1 MQKDR
6 KKNQAQIFDDEC
18 ICRSFY
24 GFAFGS
30 SCQKRRKEYFFCSNA
45 KCASYLMIW
54 YAKMSQKNCKF
65 PQNIDRKNIFIF
77 HSTKKIRALCMQALK
92 PNTKCINIWKI
103 CMMLWM
109 CTYMLEYSPKKTF
122 WHLTVALRVGK
133 MRNSLFKYGEIF
145 DTLC

>member
-1 MQKDR
+1 MYLQVILWVCIWELLP
-6 KKNQAQIFDDEC
+6 KKKKRIF
-18 ICRSFY
+18 
-24 GFAFGS
+24 
-30 SCQKRRKEYFFCSNA
+30 FFVQTQNVLHIWWYDMLKWA
-45 KCASYLMIW
+45 KKTC
-54 YAKMSQKNCKF
+54 NF

-122 WHLTVALRVGK
+122 WHLTEALRVGK

>member
-6 KKNQAQIFDDEC
+6 KKIQAQIFDDEC

-24 GFAFGS
+24 RSAFGS
-30 SCQKRRKEYFFCSNA
+30 FCQKRRKEYFFVQTQNVLHIWWYDMLKWA
-45 KCASYLMIW
+45 KKTAIFLKISTGKIFSFSI
-54 YAKMSQKNCKF
+54 AQ
-65 PQNIDRKNIFIF
+65 RKLEP
-77 HSTKKIRALCMQALK
+77 SLQALK

-133 MRNSLFKYGEIF
+133 MRNSLFKYRVIF
-145 DTLC
+145 DNLY